1 MNVSYEWLR
10 ALAPGL
16 DEAPEALA
24 HRLALR
30 GAPVDSVTA
39 LAEGLEDVVVARVE
53 ATEPHPN
60 ADRLTMCSV
69 DSGSG
74 ALLRVVCGAPN
85 VRVGALYPFA
95 RVGTILPGDVKIKK
109 AKIRGESS
117 EGMLCSAQ
125 ELRLGH
131 DHSGLLELSDS
142 AIPGASVVEALS
154 LRDYRF
160 DVEVTANRGD
170 LLSHLGIAREVAPG
184 GHASLRLPEIP
195 GATGLKLERIGD
207 PREVATGGTTVRVED
222 PDLCFRYL
230 GAVVRGVTVDP
241 SPDWLQVR
249 LRAVGA
255 RPINNVVDATNYV
268 LLEVGQ
274 PLHAFDLGK
283 LAQATVVVRRAR
295 AEETTFRTLDGVART
310 IGPEMLMIC
319 DAERPV
325 AVAGV
330 MGGLDSE
337 VTSATTDLLLEC
349 ALFEPK
355 AIRATRRALGVST
368 DASYRFERGVDPEGL
383 DGALERAI
391 EIILAVAGG
400 QAEAQVADCHP
411 APFTRVTVELRP
423 ERVERVLGVAFAVP
437 ELHEL
442 LEPLGFVV
450 SENGG
455 GTLGVEVPGFRS
467 HDVTREIDLVEE
479 VARTHGFDAFPATLR
494 AFRPGTVP
502 DNPLFQLE
510 DRVRDLLAGRGL
522 YEAHTPA
529 FVGERQGE
537 IRLPNPISAEEAYL
551 RSTLLPSLCRRAE
564 YNWSRGTKDVRLFE
578 LATAFSRGSGEQ
590 PISEEPRLAA
600 LLTGRRARVH
610 FSEPAEPFV
619 VWDLKGLL
627 EDAACAAWPAAT
639 VAPGAPDGYGLVR
652 GDGFTVSADGGV
664 VGWGGQVAAEDLDA
678 PPWADP
684 VWGLELRLPDE
695 PVPGEPTIYQPLAPF
710 PAVERD
716 LALVVPDGV
725 PAVEVEAEVRAR
737 GGALLRGI
745 SMFDYYRGK
754 GVPEGYRSLAYRLR
768 FLSLERTLTDDEIDS
783 VVARVVD
790 HLREALG
797 VERRG

>member
-1 MNVSYEWLR
+1 MNVSYAWLQ

-16 DEAPEALA
+16 DESPEALA

-30 GAPVDSVTA
+30 GAPVESVTA
-39 LAEGLEDVVVARVE
+39 LAEGLEEIVVARVE
-53 ATEPHPN
+53 AAEPHPN
-60 ADRLTMCSV
+60 ADCLTMCSV

-74 ALLRVVCGAPN
+74 DLLRVVCGAPN
-85 VRVGALYPFA
+85 VRAGGLYPLA
-95 RVGTILPGDVKIKK
+95 RVGTTLPGGVKIKK
-109 AKIRGESS
+109 AKIRGEVS
-117 EGMLCSAQ
+117 EGMLCSPQ
-125 ELRLGH
+125 ELRLG
-131 DHSGLLELSDS
+131 DDQSGLLELP
-142 AIPGASVVEALS
+142 AGGTPGASVVELLS
-154 LRDYRF
+154 LRDYRL

-184 GHASLRLPEIP
+184 GHASLQLPEIP
-195 GATGLKLERIGD
+195 GATGPKLERIGT
-207 PREVATGGTTVRVED
+207 PGEATTASVTVRVED

-230 GAVVRGVTVDP
+230 GAVVRGVAVGP

-249 LRAVGA
+249 LRAAGA

-268 LLEVGQ
+268 LLELGQ
-274 PLHAFDLGK
+274 PLHSFDLAK

-295 AEETTFRTLDGVART
+295 ANETNFSTLDGVART
-310 IGPEMLMIC
+310 IGPDMLMIC

-337 VTSATTDLLLEC
+337 VTGATTDVLLEC

-383 DGALERAI
+383 ETALERAI

-400 QAEAQVADCHP
+400 QAETQVADCHP
-411 APFTRVTVELRP
+411 DPFTRTVVELRP
-423 ERVERVLGVAFAVP
+423 ERVESVLGVPFAGP

-442 LEPLGFVV
+442 LEPLGFVMA
-450 SENGG
+450 ENGG
-455 GTLGVEVPGFRS
+455 EKLRVEVPGFRS

-479 VARTHGFDAFPATLR
+479 VARAHGFDAFPAALG

-502 DNPLFQLE
+502 DHPLFQLE
-510 DRVRDLLAGRGL
+510 DRVRDLLVGRGL

-551 RSTLLPSLCRRAE
+551 RSTLLPSLCRRTE
-564 YNWSRGTKDVRLFE
+564 YNWSQGIRDVRLFE
-578 LATAFSRGSGEQ
+578 LATAFSSGSGER
-590 PISEEPRLAA
+590 PVREETRLAA

-610 FSEPAEPFV
+610 FSESADAFG

-627 EDAACAAWPAAT
+627 EDAVRAAWPDAT
-639 VAPGAPDGYGLVR
+639 VTPGAPDGYGLVP
-652 GDGFTVSADGGV
+652 GHGFTVSADGGV
-664 VGWGGQVAAEDLDA
+664 VGWGGRVASASLDA

-684 VWGLELRLPDE
+684 VWGLELRLPDD
-695 PVPGEPTIYQPLAPF
+695 PVREETTIYDPLPPF

-725 PAVEVEAEVRAR
+725 PSAEVEAGVRAR

-745 SMFDYYRGK
+745 NVFDYYLGK

-768 FLSLERTLTDDEIDS
+768 FVSLERTLKDDEVDR

-797 VERRG
+797 VEGRG

>member
-1 MNVSYEWLR
+1 MNVSYAWLQ

-30 GAPVDSVTA
+30 GAPVDTVTA
-39 LAEGLEDVVVARVE
+39 LAEGLEDLVVARVE
-53 ATEPHPN
+53 ATQTHPN

-85 VRVGALYPFA
+85 VRIGGLYPFA
-95 RVGTILPGDVKIKK
+95 GVGTTLPGDVKIKK

-125 ELRLGH
+125 ELGLGH
-131 DHSGLLELSDS
+131 DHAGLLELP
-142 AIPGASVVEALS
+142 AGVTPGASVVEVLS
-154 LRDYRF
+154 LSDYCF

-195 GATGLKLERIGD
+195 GATGLKLERIGN
-207 PREVATGGTTVRVED
+207 PGEASTGAATVRVED

-230 GAVVRGVTVDP
+230 GAVVRGVTVGS
-241 SPDWLQVR
+241 SPDWLQAR

-268 LLEVGQ
+268 LLELGQ

-283 LAQATVVVRRAR
+283 LAEATVVVRRAR
-295 AEETTFRTLDGVART
+295 ANEATFRTLDGVART
-310 IGPEMLMIC
+310 IGTDMLMIC
-319 DAERPV
+319 DADRPV
-325 AVAGV
+325 AIAGV

-337 VTSATTDLLLEC
+337 VTSATTDVLLEC

-355 AIRATRRALGVST
+355 AIRTTRRALGVST
-368 DASYRFERGVDPEGL
+368 EASYRFERGVDPEGL

-411 APFTRVTVELRP
+411 GPFTRATLELRP
-423 ERVERVLGVAFAVP
+423 ERVERVLGVAFSVP
-437 ELHEL
+437 ELNDL
-442 LEPLGFVV
+442 LKPLGFVMAD
-450 SENGG
+450 NGG
-455 GTLGVEVPGFRS
+455 GNLHVEVPGFRS

-479 VARTHGFDAFPATLR
+479 VARTHGFDAFPATLG

-502 DNPLFQLE
+502 DHPLFQLE
-510 DRVRDLLAGRGL
+510 DRVRDLFTGRGL

-537 IRLPNPISAEEAYL
+537 IRLPNPVSAEEAYL
-551 RSTLLPSLCRRAE
+551 RSTVLPSLCSRAE
-564 YNWSRGTKDVRLFE
+564 YNWSRGIRDIRLFE

-590 PISEEPRLAA
+590 LVREEPRLAA

-610 FSEPAEPFV
+610 FAEPAEPFG

-627 EDAACAAWPAAT
+627 EDAAQAAWPAAT
-639 VAPGAPDGYGLVR
+639 VTSRAPEGCGLAPGDS
-652 GDGFTVSADGGV
+652 FTVHADGGV
-664 VGWGGQVAAEDLDA
+664 VGWGGRVAADGLDA

-695 PVPGEPTIYQPLAPF
+695 PVAGEPPIYQPLAPF

-725 PAVEVEAEVRAR
+725 PAAEVEAQVRAR

-768 FLSLERTLTDDEIDS
+768 FLSLERTLTDDDVDS
-783 VVARVVD
+783 VVARVED

>member
-1 MNVSYEWLR
+1 MNVSYSWLQ

-30 GAPVDSVTA
+30 GAPVDTVSA
-39 LAEGLEDVVVARVE
+39 LAEGLEDLVVARVE

-85 VRVGALYPFA
+85 VRIGGLYPFA
-95 RVGTILPGDVKIKK
+95 GVGTTLPGDVKIKK

-125 ELRLGH
+125 ELGLGH
-131 DHSGLLELSDS
+131 DHSGLLELP
-142 AIPGASVVEALS
+142 AGVTPGASVVEVLS
-154 LRDYRF
+154 LSDHCF

-195 GATGLKLERIGD
+195 GATGLKLERIGN
-207 PREVATGGTTVRVED
+207 PGEAATAAATVRVED

-230 GAVVRGVTVDP
+230 GAVVRGVAVGP
-241 SPDWLQVR
+241 SPDWLQAR

-268 LLEVGQ
+268 LLELGQ

-283 LAQATVVVRRAR
+283 LAEATVVVRRAR
-295 AEETTFRTLDGVART
+295 SNETTFRTLDGVART
-310 IGPEMLMIC
+310 IGPDMLMIC
-319 DAERPV
+319 DADRPV

-337 VTSATTDLLLEC
+337 VTSATTDVLLEC

-368 DASYRFERGVDPEGL
+368 EASYRFERGVDPEGL

-411 APFTRVTVELRP
+411 GPFTRATLELRP
-423 ERVERVLGVAFAVP
+423 ERVEQVLGVAFAVP
-437 ELHEL
+437 ELHDL
-442 LEPLGFVV
+442 LEPLGFVMAD
-450 SENGG
+450 NGG
-455 GTLGVEVPGFRS
+455 GTLHVEVPGFRS

-479 VARTHGFDAFPATLR
+479 VARTHGFDAFPATLG

-502 DNPLFQLE
+502 DHPLFQLE
-510 DRVRDLLAGRGL
+510 DRVRDLFTGRGL

-529 FVGERQGE
+529 FVGEQQGE
-537 IRLPNPISAEEAYL
+537 IRLPNPVSAEEAYL
-551 RSTLLPSLCRRAE
+551 RSTLLPSLCGRAE
-564 YNWSRGTKDVRLFE
+564 YNWSRGIRDIRLFE

-590 PISEEPRLAA
+590 LVREEPRLAA

-610 FSEPAEPFV
+610 FAEPAEPFG

-627 EDAACAAWPAAT
+627 EDAAQAAWPAAT
-639 VAPGAPDGYGLVR
+639 VTPRAPEGCGLAS
-652 GDGFTVSADGGV
+652 GDSFTVHADGGV
-664 VGWGGQVAAEDLDA
+664 VGWGGRVAADGLDA
-678 PPWADP
+678 PPWADL

-695 PVPGEPTIYQPLAPF
+695 PVPWEPPIYQPLAPF

-725 PAVEVEAEVRAR
+725 PAAEVEAQVRAR

-754 GVPEGYRSLAYRLR
+754 GVTEGYRSLAYRLR
-768 FLSLERTLTDDEIDS
+768 LLSHERTLTDDEVDS
-783 VVARVVD
+783 MVARVED

-797 VERRG
+797 VERRA

>member
-1 MNVSYEWLR
+1 MNVSYTWLQ

-30 GAPVDSVTA
+30 GAPVDTVTA
-39 LAEGLEDVVVARVE
+39 LAEGLEDLVVARVE
-53 ATEPHPN
+53 ATEGHPN

-85 VRVGALYPFA
+85 VRVGGLYPFA
-95 RVGTILPGDVKIKK
+95 RVGTTLPGDVRIKK

-125 ELRLGH
+125 ELGLGH
-131 DHSGLLELSDS
+131 DHAGLLELP
-142 AIPGASVVEALS
+142 AGVTPGVSVVEVLS
-154 LRDYRF
+154 LSDYRF
-160 DVEVTANRGD
+160 DVEVTSNRGD

-184 GHASLRLPEIP
+184 GHASLRLPKIP
-195 GATGLKLERIGD
+195 GATGLKLERVGN
-207 PREVATGGTTVRVED
+207 PGEAATGGATVRVED
-222 PDLCFRYL
+222 PDLCPRYL
-230 GAVVRGVTVDP
+230 AAVVRGVTVGP
-241 SPDWLQVR
+241 SPDWLQAR

-268 LLEVGQ
+268 LLELGQ
-274 PLHAFDLGK
+274 PLHAFDLAK

-295 AEETTFRTLDGVART
+295 ANETTFRTLDGVERT
-310 IGPEMLMIC
+310 IGPDMLMIC
-319 DAERPV
+319 DADRPV

-337 VTSATTDLLLEC
+337 VTSVTTDVLLEC

-355 AIRATRRALGVST
+355 AIRTTRRALGVST
-368 DASYRFERGVDPEGL
+368 EASYRFERGVDPEGL

-400 QAEAQVADCHP
+400 QAETQVADCHP
-411 APFTRVTVELRP
+411 GQFTRVTLELRP
-423 ERVERVLGVAFAVP
+423 ERVERVLGVAFTVP
-437 ELHEL
+437 ELTDL

-450 SENGG
+450 SEDGG
-455 GTLGVEVPGFRS
+455 GNLRVEVPGFRS

-479 VARTHGFDAFPATLR
+479 VARTHGFDAFPATLG

-502 DNPLFQLE
+502 DHPLFQLE
-510 DRVRDLLAGRGL
+510 DRVRDLFTGRGL

-537 IRLPNPISAEEAYL
+537 IRLPNPVSAEEAYL
-551 RSTLLPSLCRRAE
+551 RSALLPSLCRRAE
-564 YNWSRGTKDVRLFE
+564 YNWSRGTRDVRLFE
-578 LATAFSRGSGEQ
+578 LATAFSRGSGERLVH
-590 PISEEPRLAA
+590 EEPRLAA

-610 FSEPAEPFV
+610 FAETAEPFG

-627 EDAACAAWPAAT
+627 EDAASAAWPAAT
-639 VAPGAPDGYGLVR
+639 VAPHAPDGYGLVP
-652 GDGFTVSADGGV
+652 GDGFTARMDGVV
-664 VGWGGQVAAEDLDA
+664 VGWGGRVAADGLDA
-678 PPWADP
+678 PPWADA

-695 PVPGEPTIYQPLAPF
+695 PVPGEPPIYQPLAPF

-725 PAVEVEAEVRAR
+725 PAGEVEAEVRAR

-745 SMFDYYRGK
+745 SVFDYYRGK
-754 GVPEGYRSLAYRLR
+754 GVPEAYRSLAYRLR
-768 FLSLERTLTDDEIDS
+768 FLSLERTLTDDEVNS

>member
-1 MNVSYEWLR
+1 VNVSYAWLQ

-24 HRLALR
+24 HRLAHR
-30 GAPVDSVTA
+30 GAPVETVTV

-53 ATEPHPN
+53 ATEPHMN
-60 ADRLTMCSV
+60 ADRLTMCLV

-74 ALLRVVCGAPN
+74 ALLSVVCGAPN
-85 VRVGALYPFA
+85 VRVGGLYPFA
-95 RVGTILPGDVKIKK
+95 RVGTTLPGDITIKK

-125 ELRLGH
+125 ELGLGH
-131 DHSGLLELSDS
+131 DQEGLLELP
-142 AIPGASVVEALS
+142 AGVMPGASVVEVLS
-154 LRDYRF
+154 LRDHRF
-160 DVEVTANRGD
+160 DVEVTSNRGD

-195 GATGLKLERIGD
+195 GATGLKLERIGN
-207 PREVATGGTTVRVED
+207 PGEAATGSITVRVED

-230 GAVVRGVTVDP
+230 GAVVRGLTVGP
-241 SPDWLQVR
+241 SPDWLQAR
-249 LRAVGA
+249 LRAAGA

-268 LLEVGQ
+268 LLELGQ
-274 PLHAFDLGK
+274 PLHAFDLAK
-283 LAQATVVVRRAR
+283 LSQATVVVRRAR
-295 AEETTFRTLDGVART
+295 ANETTFRTLDGVART
-310 IGPEMLMIC
+310 IGRDMLMIC
-319 DAERPV
+319 DANRPV
-325 AVAGV
+325 AIAGV

-337 VTSATTDLLLEC
+337 VTLATTDVLLEC

-355 AIRATRRALGVST
+355 AIRTTRRALGVST
-368 DASYRFERGVDPEGL
+368 EASYRFERGVDPEGL
-383 DGALERAI
+383 DCALERAI

-411 APFTRVTVELRP
+411 ETFTRTTLELRP
-423 ERVERVLGVAFAVP
+423 ARVERVLGVAFGVP
-437 ELHEL
+437 ALHEL
-442 LEPLGFVV
+442 LEPLGFAL

-455 GTLGVEVPGFRS
+455 GTLRVEVPGFRS

-502 DNPLFQLE
+502 DHPLFQLE
-510 DRVRDLLAGRGL
+510 DRVRDLLVGRGL
-522 YEAHTPA
+522 FEAHTPA

-564 YNWSRGTKDVRLFE
+564 YNWSRGTRDVRLFE
-578 LATAFSRGSGEQ
+578 LATAFSRGSGERLVR
-590 PISEEPRLAA
+590 EEPRLAA

-610 FSEPAEPFV
+610 FAEPAEPFG

-627 EDAACAAWPAAT
+627 EDAVRAAWPVAT
-639 VAPGAPDGYGLVR
+639 VTPGAPDGYGLVSDR
-652 GDGFTVSADGGV
+652 GFTVRAEDGV
-664 VGWGGQVAAEDLDA
+664 VGWGGRVAADGLDA
-678 PPWADP
+678 PSWADP

-695 PVPGEPTIYQPLAPF
+695 PVPGELPIYQPLAPF

-725 PAVEVEAEVRAR
+725 PAAEVEAGVRAQ
-737 GGALLRGI
+737 GGALFRGI
-745 SMFDYYRGK
+745 IMFDYYRGK

>member
-1 MNVSYEWLR
+1 MNVSYSWLQ

-30 GAPVDSVTA
+30 GAPVDTVSA
-39 LAEGLEDVVVARVE
+39 LAEGLEDLVVARVE

-85 VRVGALYPFA
+85 VRIGGLYPFA
-95 RVGTILPGDVKIKK
+95 GVGTTLPGDVKIKK

-125 ELRLGH
+125 ELGLGH
-131 DHSGLLELSDS
+131 DHSGLLELP
-142 AIPGASVVEALS
+142 AGVTPGASVVEVLS
-154 LRDYRF
+154 LSDHCF

-195 GATGLKLERIGD
+195 GATGLKLERIGN
-207 PREVATGGTTVRVED
+207 PGEAATAAATVRVED

-230 GAVVRGVTVDP
+230 GAVVRGVAVGP
-241 SPDWLQVR
+241 SPDWLQAR

-268 LLEVGQ
+268 LLELGQ

-283 LAQATVVVRRAR
+283 LAEATVVVRRAR
-295 AEETTFRTLDGVART
+295 SNETTFRTLDGVART
-310 IGPEMLMIC
+310 IGPDMLMIC
-319 DAERPV
+319 DADRPV

-337 VTSATTDLLLEC
+337 VTSATTDVLLEC

-368 DASYRFERGVDPEGL
+368 EASYRFERGVDPEGL

-411 APFTRVTVELRP
+411 GPFTRATLELRP
-423 ERVERVLGVAFAVP
+423 ERVEQVLGVAFAVP
-437 ELHEL
+437 ELHDL
-442 LEPLGFVV
+442 LEPLGFVMAD
-450 SENGG
+450 NGG
-455 GTLGVEVPGFRS
+455 GTLHVEVPGFRS

-479 VARTHGFDAFPATLR
+479 VARTHGFDAFPATLG

-502 DNPLFQLE
+502 DHPLFQLE
-510 DRVRDLLAGRGL
+510 DRVRDLFTGRGL

-529 FVGERQGE
+529 FVGEQQGE
-537 IRLPNPISAEEAYL
+537 IRLPNPVSAEEAYL
-551 RSTLLPSLCRRAE
+551 RSTLLPSLCGRAE
-564 YNWSRGTKDVRLFE
+564 YNWSRGIRDIRLFE

-590 PISEEPRLAA
+590 LVREEPRLAA

-610 FSEPAEPFV
+610 FAEPAEPFG

-627 EDAACAAWPAAT
+627 EDAAQAAWPAAT
-639 VAPGAPDGYGLVR
+639 VTPRAPEGCGLAS
-652 GDGFTVSADGGV
+652 GDSFTVHADGGV
-664 VGWGGQVAAEDLDA
+664 VGWGGRVAADGLDA
-678 PPWADP
+678 PPWADL

-695 PVPGEPTIYQPLAPF
+695 PVLWEPPIYQPLAPF

-725 PAVEVEAEVRAR
+725 PAAEVEAQVRAR

-768 FLSLERTLTDDEIDS
+768 LLSHERTLTDDEVDS
-783 VVARVVD
+783 MVARVED

-797 VERRG
+797 VERRA